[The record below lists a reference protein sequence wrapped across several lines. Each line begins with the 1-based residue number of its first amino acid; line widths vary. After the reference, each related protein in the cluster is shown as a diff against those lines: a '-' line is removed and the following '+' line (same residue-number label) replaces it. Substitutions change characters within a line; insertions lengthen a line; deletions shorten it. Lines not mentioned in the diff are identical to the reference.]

1 MLQAF
6 DFRGFMR
13 IFLIA
18 DTDINTGKNRFKCRH
33 RYLDTDTDTGT
44 DKDKDMVFYDDVSVL
59 NPSSLN
65 ATV

>member
-33 RYLDTDTDTGT
+33 RYLDTDTGT

>member
-44 DKDKDMVFYDDVSVL
+44 DKDMVFYDDVSVL